1 MRRRSSLVRPILV
14 AVAVGACAA
23 PSPVLAQPRGAPV
36 RSGGFWWSGA
46 VAAAG
51 ARLDCDICDQ
61 TRDGGPAVEA
71 AFGTYASSAV
81 RVGLDGGGWTFRDEG
96 FREKVYTAGVMAE
109 IYPRPGSGLHLIGGL
124 GWTGY
129 RAGDVDADDDE
140 LGFTYNAVRLK
151 LGAGWDFPL
160 TPTWSVGNRLTID
173 ASSLGK
179 LSDEGQPIAGSVG
192 LSLVRFGIYLRY
204 R

>member
-1 MRRRSSLVRPILV
+1 VLTL
-14 AVAVGACAA
+14 GALATPA
-23 PSPVLAQPRGAPV
+23 SVLAQPRGAPV
-36 RSGGFWWSGA
+36 RTGGIWWSA
-46 VAAAG
+46 SAAAG
-51 ARLDCDICDQ
+51 GARLACDICDQ

-71 AFGTYASSAV
+71 AFGTYASPAL
-81 RVGLDGGGWTFRDEG
+81 RVGLDGGGWTFRDDG

-109 IYPRPGSGLHLIGGL
+109 IYPRQGSGLHLIGGL

-140 LGFTYNAVRLK
+140 LGFGYDAVRLK
-151 LGAGWDFPL
+151 LGAGWDFPM
-160 TPTWSVGNRLTID
+160 TPTWSVGNRVTID
-173 ASSLGK
+173 ASSLGT
-179 LSDEGQPIAGSVG
+179 LSDEGQPIAESVG